1 MPFHPPTEAEIRSW
15 CAQARHHE
23 QAARR
28 SGRAQVQAELPRGQR
43 EVFQLKIVLE
53 DSKPPIWRRVLIP
66 ANLRLPDLH
75 GVVQLAMGWHDAHL
89 YHFMVGNRSESV
101 RFYGDP
107 DLLDIDLMQQA
118 EGRFINDLNVPIDH
132 LLVNRKDW
140 IRYEYDFGDGWIH
153 RLTLE
158 DIHVQPFKM
167 ARVSQVNGPAH
178 RKTVVAC
185 LAMNRPWKYWPIQ
198 LTPSTR
204 RCLFGLAISIQSAST
219 WRLSM
224 LSLSSR
230 LLTSRSSWPRS
241 YPRLKVFRRRELGA
255 LACAAANHGD
265 AGNERMQPPTKAT
278 TN

>member
-15 CAQARHHE
+15 CAQARQHE

-53 DSKPPIWRRVLIP
+53 DSKPPIWRRVLVP

-75 GVVQLAMGWHDAHL
+75 GVVQLAMGWRDAHL

-132 LLVNRKDW
+132 LLVNRNDW

-158 DIHVQPFKM
+158 DIHVQPLKL
-167 ARVSQVNGPAH
+167 ARLPRCVAGRRACPPEDSGGVPGYEQVLEILANPAH
-178 RKTVVAC
+178 PEHQELLVWIGSFDQKRFDLDAVNAELVESFADNPKQ
-185 LAMNRPWKYWPIQ
+185 LAKK
-198 LTPSTR
+198 
-204 RCLFGLAISIQSAST
+204 LFTLEGLPQA
-219 WRLSM
+219 
-224 LSLSSR
+224 
-230 LLTSRSSWPRS
+230 
-241 YPRLKVFRRRELGA
+241 
-255 LACAAANHGD
+255 
-265 AGNERMQPPTKAT
+265 
-278 TN
+278 

>member
-15 CAQARHHE
+15 CSQARRHE
-23 QAARR
+23 QAARL

-43 EVFQLKIVLE
+43 EVFQVKIVLE
-53 DSKPPIWRRVLIP
+53 GSKPPIWRRVLIP

-75 GVVQLAMGWHDAHL
+75 GVVQLAMGWHASHL
-89 YHFMVGNRSESV
+89 YHIMVGIRSEGV

-107 DLLDIDLMQQA
+107 DPLDIDLMQQA
-118 EGRFINDLNVPIDH
+118 EGVFINDLNVPIDH

-158 DIHVQPFKM
+158 DIHVQPFKK

-178 RKTVVAC
+178 RKIVVAC
-185 LAMNRPWKYWPIQ
+185 LAMNRPWRFWPIQ
-198 LTPSTR
+198 PTPSTR
-204 RCLFGLAISIQSAST
+204 SCSPGSAPSTRIALT

-224 LSLSSR
+224 L
-230 LLTSRSSWPRS
+230 T
-241 YPRLKVFRRRELGA
+241 
-255 LACAAANHGD
+255 
-265 AGNERMQPPTKAT
+265 
-278 TN
+278 

>member
-1 MPFHPPTEAEIRSW
+1 
-15 CAQARHHE
+15 
-23 QAARR
+23 
-28 SGRAQVQAELPRGQR
+28 VQAELPRGQR

-75 GVVQLAMGWHDAHL
+75 GVVQLAMGWSDAHL
-89 YHFMVGNRSESV
+89 YHFMVGLRSEGL

-107 DLLDIDLMQQA
+107 DPLDIDLMQEA
-118 EGRFINDLNVPIDH
+118 EGEFINDLNVPIDH

-204 RCLFGLAISIQSAST
+204 SCGFGLAISIQSAST

-230 LLTSRSSWPRS
+230 LLTSRSSWSRS
-241 YPRLKVFRRRELGA
+241 YPRLKLFRRRELGA

-265 AGNERMQPPTKAT
+265 AGTEQMQPPTKAT
-278 TN
+278 TNYSNDP

>member
-53 DSKPPIWRRVLIP
+53 GSKPPIWRRVLIP

-75 GVVQLAMGWHDAHL
+75 GVIQLSMGWRDAHL
-89 YHFMVGNRSESV
+89 YHFMVGIRSEGL

-107 DLLDIDLMQQA
+107 DPLDIDLIQQA

-158 DIHVQPFKM
+158 DILVQPLQL
-167 ARVSQVNGPAH
+167 ARIPRCVTGQRACPPEDIGGVFGYERALPILANPAH
-178 RKTVVAC
+178 PEHQEM
-185 LAMNRPWKYWPIQ
+185 LAWIGPFDPNRFDLEAVNADLSEAFTHKPQ
-198 LTPSTR
+198 APSEEETKPE
-204 RCLFGLAISIQSAST
+204 APEQS
-219 WRLSM
+219 
-224 LSLSSR
+224 
-230 LLTSRSSWPRS
+230 
-241 YPRLKVFRRRELGA
+241 
-255 LACAAANHGD
+255 
-265 AGNERMQPPTKAT
+265 
-278 TN
+278 

>member
-75 GVVQLAMGWHDAHL
+75 GVVQLAMGWQDAHL
-89 YHFMVGNRSESV
+89 YHFMVGSRSKGL

-107 DLLDIDLMQQA
+107 DPLDIDLVQQA
-118 EGRFINDLNVPIDH
+118 AGEFINDLNVPIDH
-132 LLVNRKDW
+132 LLVNRKDS

-158 DIHVQPFKM
+158 DIQVQPLKL
-167 ARVSQVNGPAH
+167 ARLPRCVAGRRACPPEDCGGMPGYEQALEILANPAH
-178 RKTVVAC
+178 PEHQEMLVWIGSFDPKRFDLEAVNAELVESFADKPKR
-185 LAMNRPWKYWPIQ
+185 LAKK
-198 LTPSTR
+198 LSTPE
-204 RCLFGLAISIQSAST
+204 GL
-219 WRLSM
+219 
-224 LSLSSR
+224 
-230 LLTSRSSWPRS
+230 P
-241 YPRLKVFRRRELGA
+241 
-255 LACAAANHGD
+255 
-265 AGNERMQPPTKAT
+265 
-278 TN
+278 